1 MNETTTP
8 ENETSRLEKIA
19 FVLFTAGV
27 GLIQFNQRAEIV
39 LGLAAIAWGVLA
51 WKERRRPEF
60 PAFFVPLLAL
70 AGVTAVSAALSV
82 HPLDSF
88 LRLKQLLLYLIV
100 PMTMRLARGRRASTV
115 VDVVI
120 SLGAAAAII
129 GVLQY
134 VTTSSDAIMDNRPR
148 GLLSHY
154 MTFSGVLMLVICAAV
169 ARLLFREREWIW
181 PSVALPA
188 LFVALAATYSR
199 NAWVGTAV
207 AIGAILMARRRVL
220 LLAIPL
226 LIVVASAVAPSS
238 IRDRAFSVFDL
249 NNPTNRDRLAMLKA
263 GVAMVK
269 DHPFFGVGPNMVPQV
284 YLQYRTA
291 DAYEREEATGPETR
305 SHLHNVPMQLAAERG
320 LIALATFIWFV
331 VVAWRDLW
339 REMKQGRAPA
349 VAAAGFAA
357 LIAMLVAGLF
367 EHNFGDSEFL
377 ILMLALI
384 SLPFAAEEREK
395 A

>member
-1 MNETTTP
+1 MTTQETG
-8 ENETSRLEKIA
+8 TSRLEMTA
-19 FVLFTAGV
+19 FVLFAAGV

-39 LGLAAIAWGVLA
+39 LGLAAIAWGMLA
-51 WKERRRPEF
+51 WRERRRPEF

-70 AGVTAVSAALSV
+70 AGVTAISAAVAV

-88 LRLKQLLLYLIV
+88 LRLKQLILYLIV

-120 SLGAAAAII
+120 SLGSAAAIL

-134 VTTSSDAIMDNRPR
+134 VTTSSDVIMNNRPR

-154 MTFSGVLMLVICAAV
+154 MTFSGVLMLVICSAV

-188 LFVALAATYSR
+188 LFVALAATLSR

-207 AIGAILMARRRVL
+207 AIAAILMARRRIL
-220 LLAIPL
+220 LLALPL
-226 LIVVASAVAPSS
+226 MIIVASAVAPSS
-238 IRDRAFSVFDL
+238 VRDRALSVFDM
-249 NNPTNRDRLAMLKA
+249 NEPTNRDRIAMFKA

-284 YLQYRTA
+284 YLQYRTS
-291 DAYEREEATGPETR
+291 DAYERKEATGPETR
-305 SHLHNVPMQLAAERG
+305 SHLHNVPMQIAAERG
-320 LIALATFIWFV
+320 LIALACFFWFV
-331 VVAWRDLW
+331 IVAWRDLW
-339 REMKQGRAPA
+339 RRMKDGPAPA

-377 ILMLALI
+377 ILFLALI
-384 SLPFAAEEREK
+384 SLPFAAEERDR